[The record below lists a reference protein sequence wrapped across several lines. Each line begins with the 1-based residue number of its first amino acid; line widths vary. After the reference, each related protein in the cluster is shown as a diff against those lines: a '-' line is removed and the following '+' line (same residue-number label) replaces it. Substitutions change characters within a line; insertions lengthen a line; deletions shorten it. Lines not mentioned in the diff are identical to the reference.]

1 MAHSLVTST
10 LKGLT
15 MRRTIFPIIVACI
28 AMSLGTVTALAGNPH
43 FIGTPTAAISGAAG
57 ETVTVSAKEAGLGDE
72 AQIVAVLSG
81 DAQCVNPGGNEPQ
94 AANKQSFST
103 SSVIPVQNGKADY
116 SISLTA
122 TFQPNCSPPMSV
134 VWSNLTLTDTTNGLV
149 QRF

>member
-1 MAHSLVTST
+1 MHRLLMLITASLLCLATAS
-10 LKGLT
+10 
-15 MRRTIFPIIVACI
+15 P
-28 AMSLGTVTALAGNPH
+28 ALAGNPH
-43 FIGTPTAAISGAAG
+43 FVGTPTAAISGAAG
-57 ETVTVSAKEAGLGDE
+57 ETVTVAAKEAGLGDE

-116 SISLTA
+116 TISLTA

-134 VWSNLTLTDTTNGLV
+134 VWSNIVLTDTTNGLV

>member
-1 MAHSLVTST
+1 MHRLLILLTAALLCLLPTS
-10 LKGLT
+10 
-15 MRRTIFPIIVACI
+15 V
-28 AMSLGTVTALAGNPH
+28 ALAGNPH
-43 FIGTPTAAISGAAG
+43 FVSVSAPQLSGASN
-57 ETVTVSAKEAGLGDE
+57 ETVTMSAKEAGLGDE

-116 SISLTA
+116 LISLTA
-122 TFQPNCSPPMSV
+122 MFQPHCSPPMSV
-134 VWSNLTLTDTTNGLV
+134 VWSNLVLTDTTNGLV